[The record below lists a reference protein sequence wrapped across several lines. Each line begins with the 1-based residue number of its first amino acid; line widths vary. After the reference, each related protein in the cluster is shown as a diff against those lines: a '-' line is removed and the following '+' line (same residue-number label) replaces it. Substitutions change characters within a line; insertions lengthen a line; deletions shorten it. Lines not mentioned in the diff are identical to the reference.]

1 MIQVYQGRNLETI
14 DLKRTA
20 RSGAAGF
27 IGHGPLCH
35 FWMSF
40 MENYLDF
47 GGAWWGTGVKVGR
60 MQWHLY
66 TLASP
71 AIAMFFLSLF
81 SFFRLRTASI
91 TLDFVLF
98 SCFNARVFQVLADQ
112 TVWSLYLNAV
122 YSGLIGILAGRPL
135 PEVRRDVQATSWPA
149 LRTSWRF
156 WPFVH
161 AVSFSHAIPLD
172 LKLLWVDAVE
182 VVWVT
187 LLSKVANDDRE
198 ALGNSGV
205 GQSKEPQQ
213 SGQAPMCVVDNDVA
227 DPATE
232 VRRNPR
238 HSDNIVP
245 YHTRTNERIQN
256 VLYVPCFAFLFSVCI
271 SSPFF
276 EVAI

>member
-47 GGAWWGTGVKVGR
+47 GGAWWGTGVKVR
-60 MQWHLY
+60 LMQRHLY
-66 TLASP
+66 TLTSP
-71 AIAMFFLSLF
+71 AIAIFFLFDFLI
-81 SFFRLRTASI
+81 RLRTASFFSLFL
-91 TLDFVLF
+91 TL
-98 SCFNARVFQVLADQ
+98 VFQVLADQ

-135 PEVRRDVQATSWPA
+135 PEVWRDVQATSWPA

-205 GQSKEPQQ
+205 GQNKQQPQQPQ
-213 SGQAPMCVVDNDVA
+213 SGQAPVCVVDNDVA

-232 VRRNPR
+232 EVRRNPR
-238 HSDNIVP
+238 HSGNVVP
-245 YHTRTNERIQN
+245 NTHERAHPERSLRAMFYLS
-256 VLYVPCFAFLFSVCI
+256 VLCLHFFTFL
-271 SSPFF
+271 
-276 EVAI
+276 